1 MVSHRR
7 PSLCFNTTAFAD
19 PDSKVPLQHILV
31 NSHSS
36 SGAAA
41 PATYFPLLNMPSQG
55 LSWLPAWS
63 LLWTEVRGSAHLL
76 SLGEGKTLEHIFL
89 LLVSLSKGA
98 LTFYPLLAT
107 SFH

>member
-1 MVSHRR
+1 M
-7 PSLCFNTTAFAD
+7 
-19 PDSKVPLQHILV
+19 
-31 NSHSS
+31 SS
-36 SGAAA
+36 AA
-41 PATYFPLLNMPSQG
+41 PATYFPPEHAFAG
-55 LSWLPAWS
+55 LELASSVVVALDGG
-63 LLWTEVRGSAHLL
+63 EVEARGSAHLL